1 MAKAKSS
8 KNKDRG
14 RSRSKSDR
22 KGARKEKEKSRKDKG
37 KKGRSRSRSSS
48 VNSSSTDEAALGAE
62 VKLSEA
68 VAASFGVKPKMLKF
82 GKNVAHVADLSP
94 YLLAITLCR
103 STAYMTEN
111 TIMQLG
117 GELYEA

>member
-1 MAKAKSS
+1 MARAKSS
-8 KNKDRG
+8 KNKDRA
-14 RSRSKSDR
+14 RSRSKSVEKRSR
-22 KGARKEKEKSRKDKG
+22 KDKDKNKKDKG

-62 VKLSEA
+62 VKVSEA

-82 GKNVAHVADLSP
+82 GKNVARVADLSP

-103 STAYMTEN
+103 ATPYMTEN